1 MNHTDISVVRRRLL
15 GAATVWGLTAPYLAY
30 AAPGQGTFIERTLH
44 RPVPGGVAVLDLGA
58 GGSAPVVHFNGN
70 RVLVIQDADQRWKA
84 IVGLDLKT
92 QPGQHSISVQG
103 QSGVAFQ
110 VGSKRYREQRIT
122 LKNKSHV
129 NPDPQQQARF
139 EREYEEQMQAYA
151 SFRTEGPSNVVF
163 EKPVPGRLTSPFG
176 LRRFFNGEERN
187 PHSGLDFAAPTG
199 TAVKVPADGIVT
211 IVADYFFN
219 GKTVFVDHG
228 QGLITMFCHLSA
240 FDVRVGDR
248 VSRGDVVARSGA
260 TGRATGPHLHW
271 NVSLNKARVDPAI
284 FIGAFQA

>member
-1 MNHTDISVVRRRLL
+1 MNHTDISLVRRRLL
-15 GAATVWGLTAPYLAY
+15 GAATVWGLTAPWLAQ

-44 RPVPGGVAVLDLGA
+44 RPVPGGVAVLDLGS

-84 IVGLDLKT
+84 IVGLDLKI
-92 QPGQHSISVQG
+92 QAGQHSISVQG

-110 VGSKRYREQRIT
+110 VGNKRYREQRIT

-176 LRRFFNGEERN
+176 LRRFFNGQERN

-199 TAVKVPADGIVT
+199 TAVKVPADGVVT

-248 VSRGDVVARSGA
+248 VSKSDVVARSGA

-271 NVSLNKARVDPAI
+271 NVSLNNARVDPAI

>member
-1 MNHTDISVVRRRLL
+1 M
-15 GAATVWGLTAPYLAY
+15 
-30 AAPGQGTFIERTLH
+30 
-44 RPVPGGVAVLDLGA
+44 LDLGTA
-58 GGSAPVVHFNGN
+58 ATMPVANFNGQ
-70 RVLVIQDADQRWKA
+70 RVLVIQDADRHWKA

-92 QPGQHSISVQG
+92 QPGQHSLVVQG
-103 QSGVAFQ
+103 QPAVGFQ

-151 SFRTEGPSNVVF
+151 SFREEGPSNVVF

-176 LRRFFNGEERN
+176 LRRSFNGEERN
-187 PHSGLDFAAPTG
+187 PHSGLDFAAPIG

-228 QGLITMFCHLSA
+228 QGLITMFCHLST

-271 NVSLNKARVDPAI
+271 NVSLNNARVDPAI